1 MDAELIEIQ
10 QFLQQHP
17 PFDALPNERLP
28 EIAQQIEIAYFRKDT
43 PIIGYK
49 QAISDLYLVRS
60 GAVEVYRRHGEL
72 YNRLTE
78 GSLFG
83 QMGLLTRNQVSFAV

>member
-49 QAISDLYLVRS
+49 QPSVIYIWFVVGRS
-60 GAVEVYRRHGEL
+60 KSIDV
-72 YNRLTE
+72 
-78 GSLFG
+78 
-83 QMGLLTRNQVSFAV
+83 MVSCTID

>member
-28 EIAQQIEIAYFRKDT
+28 LKSLNKLKLPTFVKTHRLL
-43 PIIGYK
+43 
-49 QAISDLYLVRS
+49 AINKPSVIYIWFVVGRS
-60 GAVEVYRRHGEL
+60 KSIDV
-72 YNRLTE
+72 
-78 GSLFG
+78 
-83 QMGLLTRNQVSFAV
+83 MVSCTID